1 MRGFARAT
9 GRRLACFVRAQP
21 SPNVAASSR
30 PYYGEYAWAYDLL
43 TDRPSAQECE
53 CIGKWLAEF
62 GIHAGASVLDAGCGT
77 GRYARHLA
85 EAGFRV
91 TGIDSSLAMLGEAR
105 KHCGGAEHEVALHVD
120 SILAHSSSLP
130 YDAVLCRG
138 VLNDLTDTLD
148 RGAAFTSFAQM
159 LRPGG
164 VLILDVR
171 EWTATFTKY
180 TRKPI
185 VEKRVVTDR
194 GALSFR
200 CTAQLDPSQHLLC
213 LAERHTITTTSQETV
228 SDFNFVMRCW
238 TRGELSTFLFDAGFV
253 LQKYFGAFDATVA
266 VGSTDRLVAVA
277 MRGVAP

>member
-1 MRGFARAT
+1 M
-9 GRRLACFVRAQP
+9 
-21 SPNVAASSR
+21 AASSR

-43 TDRPSAQECE
+43 TPRPIAQECDN
-53 CIGKWLAEF
+53 ISQWLAEF
-62 GIHAGASVLDAGCGT
+62 GIHAGASLLDAGCGT
-77 GRYARHLA
+77 GRYARRLA

-91 TGIDSSLAMLGEAR
+91 TGIDPSLAMLAEAR
-105 KHCGGAEHEVALHVD
+105 KHCGGAEHEVTLHAD
-120 SILAHSSSLP
+120 SILAHSPLLP

-148 RGAAFTSFAQM
+148 RGAAFSAFAQM

-171 EWTATFTKY
+171 EWTATLTKY
-180 TRKPI
+180 TNTPI
-185 VEKRVVTDR
+185 VEKRVITDR

-213 LAERHTITTTSQETV
+213 LAERHTLTATSQETV

-238 TRGELSTFLFDAGFV
+238 TKGELTTFLFDAGFV
-253 LQKYFGAFDATVA
+253 LKEYFGAFDATVA

-277 MRGVAP
+277 TRGVAP